1 MIIFRQK
8 IFMLYRY
15 ERGADGKFHKV
26 EGSKALDHVGGYSLT
41 RLDGKQLK
49 VQGSKTPDHDGRI
62 QGKPSIDTFLKNQQK
77 ALDKAEADQVR
88 QETRNVIKNN
98 PNIQT
103 TIKNTSVKG
112 YNKGYRKG
120 FYQGASSV
128 GIKQGAINTWNGLST
143 GQKIGVGALGTAAIA
158 LPAIAI
164 SRANNKRREAEEDL
178 ERERRRR

>member
-1 MIIFRQK
+1 
-8 IFMLYRY
+8 MLYQY

-41 RLDGKQLK
+41 GAD
-49 VQGSKTPDHDGRI
+49 
-62 QGKPSIDTFLKNQQK
+62 GKPSIDTFLKNQQK
-77 ALDKAEADQVR
+77 ALDKAKADQVR

-103 TIKNTSVKG
+103 TIKNTAVKG
-112 YNKGYRKG
+112 YNKGFQK
-120 FYQGASSV
+120 GASSV

>member
-8 IFMLYRY
+8 IFMLYQY

-26 EGSKALDHVGGYSLT
+26 EGAKSLDHVGGYSLT
-41 RLDGKQLK
+41 GADGKA
-49 VQGSKTPDHDGRI
+49 ST
-62 QGKPSIDTFLKNQQK
+62 DTFLKNQQK
-77 ALDKAEADQVR
+77 ALDKAKADQVR

-103 TIKNTSVKG
+103 TIKNTAVKG
-112 YNKGYRKG
+112 YNQG
-120 FYQGASSV
+120 FQKGASSV
-128 GIKQGAINTWNGLST
+128 GIKQGAINTWNSLST

>member
-8 IFMLYRY
+8 IFMLYQY

-41 RLDGKQLK
+41 RLEGKQIK
-49 VQGSKTPDHDGRI
+49 VPGSKAPDHDGRI
-62 QGKPSIDTFLKNQQK
+62 QGTPSIDTFLKNQQK
-77 ALDKAEADQVR
+77 ALDKAKADQVR

-112 YNKGYRKG
+112 YNKGYSKG

>member
-8 IFMLYRY
+8 IFMLYQY

-41 RLDGKQLK
+41 GADGKA
-49 VQGSKTPDHDGRI
+49 ST
-62 QGKPSIDTFLKNQQK
+62 DTFLKNQQK
-77 ALDKAEADQVR
+77 ALDKAKADQVR

-103 TIKNTSVKG
+103 TIKNTAVKG
-112 YNKGYRKG
+112 YNQG
-120 FYQGASSV
+120 FQKGASSV
-128 GIKQGAINTWNGLST
+128 GIKQGAINTWNSLST

>member
-1 MIIFRQK
+1 
-8 IFMLYRY
+8 MLYQY

-41 RLDGKQLK
+41 GLDGKQKK
-49 VQGSKTPDHDGRI
+49 VQGSKAPDHDGRI

-77 ALDKAEADQVR
+77 ALDKAKADQVR

-103 TIKNTSVKG
+103 TIKNTFVKG
-112 YNKGYRKG
+112 YNKGFQK
-120 FYQGASSV
+120 GASSV

-164 SRANNKRREAEEDL
+164 SIANNKRREAEEDL

>member
-8 IFMLYRY
+8 IFMLYQY

-41 RLDGKQLK
+41 GLDGKQKK
-49 VQGSKTPDHDGRI
+49 VQGSKAPDHDGRI

-77 ALDKAEADQVR
+77 ALDKAKADQVR

-112 YNKGYRKG
+112 YNKGFQK
-120 FYQGASSV
+120 GASSV

-164 SRANNKRREAEEDL
+164 SRANTKRREAEEDL

>member
-1 MIIFRQK
+1 
-8 IFMLYRY
+8 MLYQY

-26 EGSKALDHVGGYSLT
+26 KGSKALDHVGGYSLT
-41 RLDGKQLK
+41 RLEGKQIK
-49 VQGSKTPDHDGRI
+49 VPGSKAPDHDGRI

-77 ALDKAEADQVR
+77 ALDKAKADQVR

-112 YNKGYRKG
+112 YNKGYSKG

>member
-1 MIIFRQK
+1 
-8 IFMLYRY
+8 MLYQY

-49 VQGSKTPDHDGRI
+49 VPGSKAPDHDGRI
-62 QGKPSIDTFLKNQQK
+62 QGNPSINTFLKNQQK
-77 ALDKAEADQVR
+77 ALDKAKADQVR

-112 YNKGYRKG
+112 YNKGYSKG

>member
-1 MIIFRQK
+1 
-8 IFMLYRY
+8 MLYQY

-41 RLDGKQLK
+41 GADGKA
-49 VQGSKTPDHDGRI
+49 
-62 QGKPSIDTFLKNQQK
+62 SIDTFLKNQQK
-77 ALDKAEADQVR
+77 ALDKAKADQVR

-103 TIKNTSVKG
+103 TIKNTAVKG
-112 YNKGYRKG
+112 YNKGFQK
-120 FYQGASSV
+120 GASSV

>member
-1 MIIFRQK
+1 
-8 IFMLYRY
+8 MLYQY

-41 RLDGKQLK
+41 GADGKA
-49 VQGSKTPDHDGRI
+49 ST
-62 QGKPSIDTFLKNQQK
+62 DTFLKNQQK
-77 ALDKAEADQVR
+77 ALDKAKADQVR
-88 QETRNVIKNN
+88 QKTRNVIKNN

-112 YNKGYRKG
+112 YNKGFQK
-120 FYQGASSV
+120 GASSV
-128 GIKQGAINTWNGLST
+128 GIKQGAINTWNSLST
-143 GQKIGVGALGTAAIA
+143 GQKIGVGALGTAAVA
-158 LPAIAI
+158 LPVIAI